1 MIVRMRDDEGKHSL
15 LEQGSLF
22 GGKIQKSRLQIGKDA
37 SAILTFH
44 VELQD
49 QLRDEFS
56 IRTDGSVAYC
66 KAPLSVDIQI
76 HSRRLVFCSGQ

>member
-1 MIVRMRDDEGKHSL
+1 MHGEGKQSL

-22 GGKIQKSRLQIGKDA
+22 GGKIQKSRLQIGSNA

-44 VELQD
+44 LELQD
-49 QLRDEFS
+49 QPRDEFS

-66 KAPLSVDIQI
+66 KASLSPDAHI